1 MRDRAKNNCNIEILR
16 SVPHRNVWNMLY
28 DAHIGVIPF
37 YDKSI
42 FQYNT
47 PTKLFEYMIAN
58 CAIVSTNLPPIRT
71 FCEHSANWAKPGDVY
86 SLVENIQAYLIDN
99 QTYMEHITIN
109 NILIKKYYNWD
120 NASQKLLNIYN
131 GILN

>member
-1 MRDRAKNNCNIEILR
+1 MYKPRIIPVLLLDGEGLVKGQKFRN
-16 SVPHRNVWNMLY
+16 HRYLGDPINAVRIFN
-28 DAHIGVIPF
+28 
-37 YDKSI
+37 DKKVDELI
-42 FQYNT
+42 FLDINT
-47 PTKLFEYMIAN
+47 NDNGIN
-58 CAIVSTNLPPIRT
+58 
-71 FCEHSANWAKPGDVY
+71 Y